1 MPPNTILLRVATC
14 LAFTLAFNA
23 ASAEE
28 SPTPVN
34 AVGGPKVLFDPAA
47 ADAASQISINGG
59 PDGGASFEVTRSGI
73 DVTVQPNGKSCF
85 PGVVIKPPKPWDA
98 SGFGHVEVKVTNNG
112 TKPFR
117 ANLRID
123 NEGPWQENRWSANT
137 ITIKPGQSVVVPTIF
152 GYQYGKAGYALK
164 PEAIS
169 SATIFIGKS
178 DVEQKMRIESL
189 IAAGPAGE
197 KPYVDPNTVA
207 AKPPEGVILGGS
219 STIDAAKQIVARG
232 AKGTAAQDGKS
243 LQIEFPA
250 ESKNASVLFK
260 PATGMWNLNQ
270 HLQVRVK
277 VKNTG
282 TTDINPS
289 VRLESRGNGVSDV
302 ITAKSPIKPGTE
314 GEIVVPFVAAVPWK
328 MPVVEPDQSTYELK
342 KEWIDNVP
350 GTGTTYKS
358 NITSGITFL
367 PGGAAESYAVTSI
380 VADMPPQPERPAWL
394 GKRPPVEGDW
404 VQTLDENFDG
414 DAINPKLWNIYTE
427 KEWHLGAQT
436 HYSKDNVIVKDGKL
450 FLRVEKKRGHHN
462 DNPDYVANDYATG
475 YADTFGKWTQRYG
488 YFEARLKMPT
498 APSMFPA
505 FWLMPDRGIDT
516 PAGQWGK
523 SAARTSTSDGG
534 MEFDIMETLS
544 IWGPNRHDFGMHWD
558 GYMKYHKSIG
568 MFTAYVH
575 PDKDGFITVG
585 MLWTPSLLIMY
596 DNGKEAARWESP
608 RIGSTQEYIL
618 LTMLTGG
625 WESEPMDDAQLP
637 SDFVFDYI
645 RVWQRKDLASP
656 QDGPKPNEGGTLAP
670 GVTMEVKPAN
680 TGQ

>member
-1 MPPNTILLRVATC
+1 MPVRTPSLRVAAY
-14 LAFTLAFNA
+14 LAFTLGLLP
-23 ASAEE
+23 ASAQQ
-28 SPTPVN
+28 SPVPVN
-34 AVGGPKVLFDPAA
+34 AVGGPKVLFDPGAP
-47 ADAASQISINGG
+47 DAASQVGINGG
-59 PDGGASFEVTRSGI
+59 PEGGASFEVNRNGI
-73 DVTVQPNGKSCF
+73 DVTVQPNGKSGF
-85 PGVVIKPPKPWDA
+85 PGVIITPPKPWDA
-98 SGFGHVEVKVTNNG
+98 SGFGHVEVRISNNG
-112 TKPFR
+112 TKLFR
-117 ANLRID
+117 ANLRLD
-123 NEGPWQENRWSANT
+123 NEGPWQENRWSAN
-137 ITIKPGQSVVVPTIF
+137 IQTIKPGESAVVSTIF

-207 AKPPEGVILGGS
+207 VKPPGGVIFDA
-219 STIDAAKQIVARG
+219 STPVDAAKQLVARG
-232 AKGTAAQDGKS
+232 AKAGTGPDGRS
-243 LQIEFPA
+243 LQIEIPA
-250 ESKNASVLFK
+250 GVSNASVLFR
-260 PATGMWNLNQ
+260 PASGMWNLNQ
-270 HLQVRVK
+270 HLQVRVRL
-277 VKNTG
+277 KNTG
-282 TTDINPS
+282 PSDITPA
-289 VRLESRGNGVSDV
+289 VRLESRGNGVSDT
-302 ITAKSPIKPGTE
+302 IAAQSPIKPGTE
-314 GEIVVPFVAAVPWK
+314 GEIVVLFAAAVPWK
-328 MPVVEPDQSTYELK
+328 IPVIEPDQSNYDLK
-342 KEWIDNVP
+342 KEWAENVP

-358 NITSGITFL
+358 NVTSGIAFL
-367 PGGAAESYAVTSI
+367 PGSGPQNFIVTSI
-380 VADMPPQPERPAWL
+380 VADMPPRPELPAWL
-394 GKRPPVEGDW
+394 GKKPPVDGDW

-414 DAINPKLWNIYTE
+414 DTINSKLWNIYTE

-450 FLRVEKKRGHHN
+450 SLRVEKKRGHHN

-488 YFEARLKMPT
+488 YFEARLKMPA

-523 SAARTSTSDGG
+523 AAERTSTKDGG

-558 GYMKYHKSIG
+558 GYMKHHKSTG
-568 MFTAYVH
+568 MFTAYVQ
-575 PDKDGFITVG
+575 PDQDGFITVG
-585 MLWTPSLLIMY
+585 MLWTPSLVIMY

-608 RIGSTQEYIL
+608 RIANTQEYII

-637 SDFVFDYI
+637 SDFVLDYI

-656 QDGPKPNEGGTLAP
+656 EDGPKPNEGGPLAP
-670 GVTMEVKPAN
+670 GITQEVPAAKAN
-680 TGQ
+680 P